1 MRMFES
7 RLRNFMTL
15 VCHLEDLDHYNV
27 SSMNGTDTGDYT
39 NDNAIND
46 DEYDDV
52 DDKNEKDCVQR
63 ENRVLAAASRNS
75 RANRE
80 TQLQH
85 IIVSILMIVIRL

>member
-63 ENRVLAAASRNS
+63 ENRVLAASRNS

>member
-1 MRMFES
+1 MRMVQS

-15 VCHLEDLDHYNV
+15 GCHLEDLDHYNV
-27 SSMNGTDTGDYT
+27 SLMNGTDTDDYT
-39 NDNAIND
+39 NDNASND
-46 DEYDDV
+46 DKQDDV

-63 ENRVLAAASRNS
+63 ENRVLAASRNS

>member
-63 ENRVLAAASRNS
+63 ENRVLGASRNS

>member
-1 MRMFES
+1 
-7 RLRNFMTL
+7 MTL

-63 ENRVLAAASRNS
+63 ENRVLGASRNS